1 MREDEKFVMRED
13 EKIVLV
19 LVLTLVVWFLLA

>member
-1 MREDEKFVMRED
+1 MREDEKIVMRED